1 MTNMKI
7 GIVSYGLYFP
17 KEFETAEDVAAKAGL
32 TVQEVM
38 ALGIKRKC
46 LPSQDDQPVTMAVKA
61 VGEAFQR
68 AGGVQPA
75 DVDVV
80 IWTGEEYKDYIA
92 QTASIR
98 LQEETGCRNAWAFDL
113 VGQGVTSIQGL
124 RVARDLMIGDEDVNT
139 VLLAGGTRNVDL
151 VDYGNSDTHFLL
163 ASSASG
169 GAILLRRGL
178 GRNRLM
184 ATAFAVD
191 EDMADEVFVP
201 GGGTEIPFSHGNLD
215 SDVMFYRTPR
225 PAVVRN
231 YFDKCWTRAL
241 SGVAQQVLS
250 GLVPDYLALRHLTPA
265 DRIAVLDHLA
275 VGPGQSATLDNWGCH
290 GTNDVILSLD
300 MGLKSGAIRDGSHVV
315 VVSGGI
321 GFTYAAAL
329 IRWGAA

>member
-1 MTNMKI
+1 MKI

-46 LPSQDDQPVTMAVKA
+46 LPSQDDQPVTMAVNA

-178 GRNRLM
+178 GRNRLL